1 MYKLIQRAFPGWFKF
16 NSVYVMQPM
25 YTPKMNAEIIKELGT
40 AKSFCLDPPAP
51 PKRMTILNTHS
62 AVSALLGDNTNFKVR
77 YGEKLPDLIFAD
89 FMLCGDNKANSK
101 NKMLTRK
108 ELMGGCPAGPGGMQ
122 VFEEYFESMTRKIL
136 AREAYKLKDVY
147 QVDITKE

>member
-25 YTPKMNAEIIKELGT
+25 YTPKMNAQIIKELGT
-40 AKSFCLDPPAP
+40 ASSFSLDPPAP
-51 PKRMTILNTHS
+51 PKRMTILNTH
-62 AVSALLGDNTNFKVR
+62 AAISALLADNSSFKVR
-77 YGEKLPDLIFAD
+77 YGESLPDLIFAD
-89 FMLCGDNKANSK
+89 FMLSGDNTANAQ
-101 NKMLTRK
+101 NHTLTRK
-108 ELMGGCPAGPGGMQ
+108 VLMGCPAGMP
-122 VFEEYFESMTRKIL
+122 VFEAWFETMTRKIL